1 MQVNDPNLTYSI
13 PTHGDI
19 FFYKQQ
25 LINQISTLIIC
36 KNNKDLSF
44 LLLKTQL
51 KTLYQPTY
59 PQNDVCG

>member
-13 PTHGDI
+13 PTSGGI
-19 FFYKQQ
+19 FVYKQQ

-44 LLLKTQL
+44 LLLKT
-51 KTLYQPTY
+51 
-59 PQNDVCG
+59 